1 MATFGKPTE
10 QDAAQYPREFAL
22 YTLLDKKHD
31 GKLDAQVYFW
41 HCWCLLSFSGAVTC
55 CPRSERFNPC
65 RKSKLL

>member
-31 GKLDAQVYFW
+31 GKLDAQVFFW
-41 HCWCLLSFSGAVTC
+41 LVLLIAFGCCDLLS
-55 CPRSERFNPC
+55 EI
-65 RKSKLL
+65 